1 MKRTLLFICALLTSC
16 LSIMAQGSHTVTGK
30 VIDGTNNEPLIGVN
44 VSIKNEPG
52 LGTITDINGKYTIKN
67 VKPYSTLV
75 FTYIGF
81 ATEEIQVKDKYKID
95 LVMKEDLN
103 NVIDE
108 VVITGTGLKKKVNLT
123 GAITNVNVES
133 LKSNPGGSISTSLA
147 GIVPGVQA
155 VTSSGKPGST
165 SEFWIRSISTFGA
178 NASALVLVD
187 GFERSLDEINVEDIE
202 SFSVLKDASETA
214 IYGSRGANGVVLIT
228 TRRGKSGKIN
238 INVKGEAFY
247 NQPTKLPDFVDGYQY
262 ASMANEARITR
273 NQDPL
278 FSPEELEMFRL
289 QLDPDLYP
297 SVDWIDVMMRNGS
310 WSGRGSISMTGG
322 GNTARYYVGGSF
334 LSQQGLYKT
343 DAVMKDYDTNA
354 NYNKWN
360 YRMNVDID
368 VTKTTL
374 LKLGVAGVLDTQKDP
389 GTGSDNIWNAIMG
402 YNPIMVP
409 IMYSNGYIP
418 TYKDEGGGGFNPW
431 VQATQTGYRESW
443 NNNIECTL
451 ELQQKLDFLTKGLS
465 FKFRFGYDTYNSNW
479 KNFSKWPDQ
488 YRATPHY
495 RDENGELLFT
505 RIVEEKKM
513 QQTSGSEGRRKEF
526 LEWQFDYSR
535 VFFKNHYVNA
545 VVKYNQQAEIKT
557 QNVGTD
563 IEKGIDHRNQGFA
576 GRFDYNWKHRYYVN
590 FNFGITGSENF
601 HKDYR
606 WGFFPAVSAAWNI
619 SEEPFIKRIFPW
631 LDLFKVRYSWG
642 KVGND
647 NLGYNVRFPYLYT
660 LTTMGGFNSG
670 DFGYSRGWSGRKYDK
685 LASTAV
691 GWEVATKQDVG
702 IDFAIFNDVLTGTID
717 YFKEHRTGIYMSRNY
732 LPYYTG
738 LQSNPSA
745 NVGEVKAHGMDGNV
759 AFNKKFGDVLVT
771 LRANMTVSKNEIVER
786 DEMSDVYEYRLQKG
800 HRVNQARGLIALGL
814 FKDYEEIRN
823 WANQGDV
830 MPGDIKYKDVNGD
843 GNINWEDE
851 VAIGATTKPN
861 LTYGFGVSAKW
872 KGFDVNVHFQGVG
885 KSSYFINGSSVW
897 MFTNVNSEDNT
908 AWGNI
913 LSAMASGNRWI
924 SHEISGTMD
933 TEDPNADYPRLSYGG
948 NGNNY
953 RNSTFWLRDGSY
965 LRLKTLDVGYSLPSN
980 VVRKIHC
987 NSVRFFFIGTNLL
1000 TWSKFDLWDPE
1011 MGSSDGKKY
1020 PLNRSFSL
1028 GVSINL

>member
-1 MKRTLLFICALLTSC
+1 MKRILLFICALLTSC
-16 LSIMAQGSHTVTGK
+16 LSMMAQGSLTVTGK

-52 LGTITDINGKYTIKN
+52 LGTITDINGKYIIKN
-67 VKPYSTLV
+67 VKPYSILV
-75 FTYIGF
+75 FTYVGF
-81 ATEEIQVKDKYKID
+81 ATEEIQVKDKSKID
-95 LVMKEDLN
+95 LVMKEDVN
-103 NVIDE
+103 NIIDE

-147 GIVPGVQA
+147 GVVPGVQA
-155 VTSSGKPGST
+155 ITTSGKPGST

-187 GFERSLDEINVEDIE
+187 GFERNLDEINVEDIE

-238 INVKGEAFY
+238 INVKGETFY

-278 FSPEELEMFRL
+278 YSPEELEMFRL

-297 SVDWIDVMMRNGS
+297 SVDWLDVMMRNGS
-310 WSGRGSISMTGG
+310 WSGRGSISMTCC

-360 YRMNVDID
+360 YRVNVDID

-374 LKLGVAGVLDTQKDP
+374 LKLGVAGALDTQKDP
-389 GTGSDNIWNAIMG
+389 GTGTWNIWNALMG
-402 YNPIMVP
+402 YNPILVP
-409 IMYSNGYIP
+409 VMYSNGYVP

-443 NNNIECTL
+443 NNNMECTL

-479 KNFSKWPDQ
+479 KNFIKWPNQ

-513 QQTSGSEGRRKEF
+513 EQTSGSNGSRKEF

-535 VFFKNHYVNA
+535 VFFSNNYVNA
-545 VVKYNQQAEIKT
+545 VLKYNQQAEIKT
-557 QNVGTD
+557 QNVGSD
-563 IEKGIDHRNQGFA
+563 IQNGIDRRNQGFA

-601 HKDYR
+601 HKDNR
-606 WGFFPAVSAAWNI
+606 WGFFPAASAAWNI
-619 SEEPFIKRIFPW
+619 SEEPFMKRLFPW

-647 NLGYNVRFPYLYT
+647 NIGQRFPYLYT
-660 LTTMGGFNSG
+660 LNTMGGFNSG
-670 DFGYSRGWSGRKYDK
+670 DFGYSRGWEGRKYDQ
-685 LASTAV
+685 LASTDV
-691 GWEVATKQDVG
+691 SWEVSTKQDVG
-702 IDFAIFNDVLTGTID
+702 IDFAIFNDMFTGTID

-732 LPYYTG
+732 LPYYVG

-745 NVGEVKAHGMDGNV
+745 NVGEVKAHGMDGNI
-759 AFNKKFGDVLVT
+759 AFNKEFGDVSVT

-800 HRVNQARGLIALGL
+800 HRVNQAKGLIALGL

-823 WANQGDV
+823 WPNQGDV

-843 GNINWEDE
+843 GNINSEDE

-861 LTYGFGVSAKW
+861 LTYGFGVTAKW

-897 MFTNVNSEDNT
+897 MFTNVNGDDNT

-948 NGNNY
+948 NSNNY

-1011 MGSSDGKKY
+1011 MGSSDGKNY
-1020 PLNRSFSL
+1020 PLNRSYSL